1 MGEATSYENLLY
13 EIGGPGDTVCTIT
26 LNRPDKH
33 NAIHRE
39 MALEIIDA
47 FQRVRDEDSVK
58 VVVLTGAGKSFCTG
72 GDLSV
77 FPSFAEHK
85 VLMDWMARTGYA
97 VHKAIYDNEKV
108 VIAKVKGHCIAGGLE
123 LALMCDLIYAS
134 GKAKFGVT
142 EINMGILPGW
152 GGTAR
157 LAKSMPIFR
166 AREVLFSGRKDYTAG
181 EIYNM
186 GLLTRVL
193 EEDSFEEEFQ
203 EIVVNICAKPAHA
216 LRMGKSVM
224 NRSFEGIDMD
234 AALSI
239 ERNAICWL
247 VFSPEIQQVLA
258 AINEGKF

>member
-1 MGEATSYENLLY
+1 MGKTAQYEHLLY
-13 EIGGPGDTVCTIT
+13 EVGGPGDAVCTIT
-26 LNRPDKH
+26 LNRPDRH

-58 VVVLTGAGKSFCTG
+58 VAVLTGAGKSFCTG
-72 GDLSV
+72 GDLTV
-77 FPSFAEHK
+77 FPSFAEHRT
-85 VLMDWMARTGYA
+85 LLDWMARTGYE
-97 VHKAIYDNEKV
+97 VQRAIYHNEKV
-108 VIAKVKGHCIAGGLE
+108 VVAKVKGHCLAGGLE

-134 GKAKFGVT
+134 RTARFGVT
-142 EINMGILPGW
+142 EINLGILPGW

-166 AREVLFSGRKDYTAG
+166 AREVLLTGRKDYTAQ
-181 EIYNM
+181 EMYDM
-186 GLLTRVL
+186 GLLTRVF
-193 EEDSFEEEFQ
+193 EDDAFDEKVDE
-203 EIVVNICAKPAHA
+203 VVAGLSTKSANA

-234 AALSI
+234 SALTI

-247 VFSPEIQQVLA
+247 VFSPEIQELLGAVKGA
-258 AINEGKF
+258 GS